1 MILYLVQLAEL
12 EEQVSALERETI
24 RLRKALKNQ
33 AGAVG
38 EQGFKYAGM
47 SADMLAKVI
56 CI

>member
-1 MILYLVQLAEL
+1 VILYLVQLAEL